1 MLIAPAAAAHAQP
14 GLPDCDAGEVATA
27 GPERVELGRDLFYD
41 PILSGNRTVA
51 CATCH
56 HPEFATSDGV
66 ALSLG
71 DGGIGLGPD
80 RRVDPANVPEQRI
93 PRNAQAL
100 FNLGYPEFSVMFHDG
115 RVERLPNGMI
125 RTPLGEIA
133 DDRPLAVLTAQAAFP
148 VLSADEMAGHY
159 TENEIAKAVR
169 LGLIEGQ
176 GGAHDLLA
184 RRVAAIPAYRG
195 RFAALGSDPVAYGD
209 IAHAL
214 AVFMAFEW
222 RADDSAFDRHIC
234 TGAPMPPAA
243 TRGMALFYGSAGC
256 STCHAG
262 RFQTDHAFHAIALP
276 QIGPGKAE
284 RFESHARD
292 TGRMRVT
299 GAAEDAYRFR
309 TPSLRNVAHTAPYGH
324 SGAYADLTSMIRHHA
339 DPLAALKAFDR
350 TAVRLPRL
358 DGAEDFRIL
367 ASAEE
372 TDAIANANSLVPQA
386 LSEADVADII
396 AFLNALTDLNGIEGR
411 LGVPETVPSG
421 LPVPQP

>member
-1 MLIAPAAAAHAQP
+1 MIITLRPLLRLLAAMLIAPAAAAHAQP

-195 RFAALGSDPVAYGD
+195 RF
-209 IAHAL
+209 
-214 AVFMAFEW
+214 
-222 RADDSAFDRHIC
+222 
-234 TGAPMPPAA
+234 
-243 TRGMALFYGSAGC
+243 
-256 STCHAG
+256 
-262 RFQTDHAFHAIALP
+262 
-276 QIGPGKAE
+276 
-284 RFESHARD
+284 
-292 TGRMRVT
+292 
-299 GAAEDAYRFR
+299 
-309 TPSLRNVAHTAPYGH
+309 
-324 SGAYADLTSMIRHHA
+324 
-339 DPLAALKAFDR
+339 
-350 TAVRLPRL
+350 
-358 DGAEDFRIL
+358 
-367 ASAEE
+367 
-372 TDAIANANSLVPQA
+372 
-386 LSEADVADII
+386 
-396 AFLNALTDLNGIEGR
+396 
-411 LGVPETVPSG
+411 
-421 LPVPQP
+421 